1 MFYLYY
7 LMSLETPKYYIG
19 ITNNIKRRFASHKSA
34 AKSNKKSPLY
44 DSMRKYSF
52 YIVQVE
58 EYKSLIEVQEA
69 EVFFI
74 REARQ
79 CGRKILN
86 LADGGEGGYVIPE
99 TSKEAWKTKLSK
111 ARQGAKPSL
120 GMKHSEEN
128 KRFFSEC
135 NKRRKLLYPNL
146 DVNKCGFKEA
156 KNLYGISKTHYYR
169 LLKRVKINDLN

>member
-1 MFYLYY
+1 
-7 LMSLETPKYYIG
+7 MSYYIG
-19 ITNNIKRRFASHKSA
+19 MTSQTIEKRFVQHKSA
-34 AKSNKKSPLY
+34 AKRGVKSPLY
-44 DSMRKYSF
+44 DCIRKYGVDSF
-52 YIVQVE
+52 RIRSCAWFKSIE
-58 EYKSLIEVQEA
+58 ECRAHEIKLIS
-69 EVFFI
+69 
-74 REARQ
+74 EARLN
-79 CGRKILN
+79 KENKLLN
-86 LADGGEGGYVIPE
+86 LADGCEGGYVIPE

-111 ARQGAKPSL
+111 ARQGAKPAL

-135 NKRRKLLYPNL
+135 SKRRKLLYPNL